1 MLQSIMK
8 PKTPSN
14 SEEIENRLQKSE
26 AQTDTKLDMMETRL
40 LDVINAVMLD
50 ISSLKTDI
58 FSALG
63 LE

>member
-14 SEEIENRLQKSE
+14 SAEIENRLQKSE